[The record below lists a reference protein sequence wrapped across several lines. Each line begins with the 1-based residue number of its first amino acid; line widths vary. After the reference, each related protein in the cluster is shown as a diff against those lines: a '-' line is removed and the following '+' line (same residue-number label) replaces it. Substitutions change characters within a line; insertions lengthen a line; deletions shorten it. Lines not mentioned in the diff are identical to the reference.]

1 MVDAEIKVM
10 NSVYA
15 SSC

>member
-15 SSC
+15 SNY